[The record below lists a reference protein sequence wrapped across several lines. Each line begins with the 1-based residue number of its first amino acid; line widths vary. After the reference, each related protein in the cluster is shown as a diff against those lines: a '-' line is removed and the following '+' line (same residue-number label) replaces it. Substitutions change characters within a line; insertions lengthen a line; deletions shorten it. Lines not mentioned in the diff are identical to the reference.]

1 MRTLFSL
8 KWIIPFIKPYR
19 IVLAFIILVAIC
31 STALSLSYPFLS
43 KVLIDDVLINKKYEL
58 ETVLLIGV
66 GMMMTGVLLQAVN
79 SFIYLRVTLLIL
91 KSLRVDFFGRIQ
103 RNVYDFF
110 VRNKVGDITTRLNG
124 DLNEI
129 QSFITDG
136 ALQLITN
143 LLTLSFITGMLIY
156 LDWKL
161 FLSALIF
168 IPVLLGSLL
177 YFRPKII
184 KRTRK
189 IREHHSDIQAHM
201 IETFSNI
208 RLIKLSA
215 AEEQQGEKLNQKITR
230 LNRDTLSLS
239 IIQSLAEGIPRT
251 AIGLSTGFVFLVGG
265 TNVIDE
271 SMTLGS
277 LLAFITYL
285 GRFYSPIQSLAGL
298 YLRFQRVR
306 VSVDRIHEFI
316 YNSEKEDSMTK
327 ETVSKGTN
335 GISNDFSLLEYKQ
348 VSKWT
353 GTAGQTLIDINF
365 LLKPNTVTALIG
377 PSGAGKTTLV
387 DTMVR
392 LTQITGGTIRFLG
405 EDILEIPLKC
415 LRREIVIVSQ
425 EQEMLNGTI
434 MDNLLIGFSDM
445 EKAQLTQAEIERCC
459 EQTGILGVIQS
470 LPDGFETVVGQRG
483 KRLSGGEKQRLAIA
497 GALLKNPLLLV
508 LDEATSGLDQLSERQ
523 LFLALR
529 DWMRTDPMGKGILM
543 ISHRLSSMKLMD
555 QILLFEEGKVVDQGK
570 HGALKERSFLY
581 QELIK
586 SESSG
591 EVAVNFES
599 FKRHKT

>member
-1 MRTLFSL
+1 MRTLLSL

-19 IVLAFIILVAIC
+19 MILAFIIFMAIC
-31 STALSLSYPFLS
+31 STILGLSYPLLS

-58 ETVLLIGV
+58 ETVLLLGV

-79 SFIYLRVTLLIL
+79 SFIYLRVTLLII
-91 KSLRVDFFGRIQ
+91 KSLRVDFFRRIQ

-129 QSFITDG
+129 QSFVTDG
-136 ALQLITN
+136 ALQFITN

-161 FLSALIF
+161 FLDALIF
-168 IPVLLGSLL
+168 IPILLGSLL

-189 IREHHSDIQAHM
+189 VREYHSEIQSHM

-208 RLIKLSA
+208 RLIKLAA
-215 AEEQQGEKLNQKITR
+215 AEEEQSEKLNRKITR

-271 SMTLGS
+271 TMTIGS

-316 YNSEKEDSMTK
+316 YNSEKESTTK
-327 ETVSKGTN
+327 NDK
-335 GISNDFSLLEYKQ
+335 ISNPNHEVIQGSPLLEYNQ

-353 GTAGQTLIDINF
+353 GTAGQTLMDVN
-365 LLKPNTVTALIG
+365 LNLMPNTITALIG
-377 PSGAGKTTLV
+377 PSGAGKTTLI

-392 LTQITGGTIRFLG
+392 LTPITSGTIRFQG
-405 EDILEIPLKC
+405 EDISEIPLNR

-434 MDNLLIGFSDM
+434 IENLLLGLSDI
-445 EKAQLTQAEIERCC
+445 EKMQLTQAELEKCC
-459 EQTGILGVIQS
+459 EQTGILAVIQS
-470 LPDGFETVVGQRG
+470 LPAQFETVVGQRG
-483 KRLSGGEKQRLAIA
+483 MSLSGGEKQRLAIA
-497 GALLKNPLLLV
+497 RALLRNPVLLI
-508 LDEATSGLDQLSERQ
+508 LDEATSGLDQISERQ
-523 LFLALR
+523 LFLALKE
-529 DWMRTDPMGKGILM
+529 WMGTDQLGKGILI
-543 ISHRLSSMKLMD
+543 ISHRLSSMKLMNK
-555 QILLFEEGKVVDQGK
+555 ILLFEDGTVVDEGK

-586 SESSG
+586 TEFNYIQQGGVSK
-591 EVAVNFES
+591 F
-599 FKRHKT
+599 

>member
-19 IVLAFIILVAIC
+19 VVLAFIILVAIC
-31 STALSLSYPFLS
+31 STTLSLSYPFLS
-43 KVLIDDVLINKKYEL
+43 KILIDDVLINNKYEL
-58 ETVLLIGV
+58 QTVLLIGV

-79 SFIYLRVTLLIL
+79 SFIYLRITLLIL

-110 VRNKVGDITTRLNG
+110 IRNKVGDITTRLNG

-129 QSFITDG
+129 QSFVTDG
-136 ALQLITN
+136 ALQFITN
-143 LLTLSFITGMLIY
+143 LLTLSFITGMLLF

-161 FLSALIF
+161 FLYALIF

-184 KRTRK
+184 NWTRK

-215 AEEQQGEKLNQKITR
+215 AEEQQGEKLNQKIIR

-251 AIGLSTGFVFLVGG
+251 AIGFSTGFVFLVGG
-265 TNVIDE
+265 SNVIDE

-316 YNSEKEDSMTK
+316 YNSEKEDTKTK
-327 ETVSKGTN
+327 ETVSYGTK
-335 GISNDFSLLEYKQ
+335 GISYDFTLLEYNQ

-353 GTAGQTLIDINF
+353 GTAGQTLINVN
-365 LLKPNTVTALIG
+365 LNLRPNAIAALIG

-392 LTQITGGTIRFLG
+392 LTPITGGTIRFQG
-405 EDILEIPLKC
+405 EDISEIPLSR

-434 MDNLLIGFSDM
+434 IDNLLIGFSDL
-445 EKAQLTQAEIERCC
+445 EKRQLTQAEIERCC

-470 LPDGFETVVGQRG
+470 LPDQFETVVGQRG

-497 GALLKNPLLLV
+497 GALLKNPVLLI
-508 LDEATSGLDQLSERQ
+508 LDEATSGLDQISERQ
-523 LFLALR
+523 LFLALKE
-529 DWMRTDPMGKGILM
+529 WMGTGPMGKGILI

-555 QILLFEEGKVVDQGK
+555 QILLFEDGQVVDQGK
-570 HGALKERSFLY
+570 HGALEERSILY
-581 QELIK
+581 QELVK
-586 SESSG
+586 SE
-591 EVAVNFES
+591 
-599 FKRHKT
+599 FKREVPANFD

>member
-19 IVLAFIILVAIC
+19 MILAFIIIVAIC
-31 STALSLSYPFLS
+31 STTLSLSYPFLS

-66 GMMMTGVLLQAVN
+66 GMMLTGVLLQGVN

-129 QSFITDG
+129 QSFVTDG
-136 ALQLITN
+136 ALQFITN

-161 FLSALIF
+161 FLYALIF
-168 IPVLLGSLL
+168 IPILLGSLV

-184 KRTRK
+184 NRTRK
-189 IREHHSDIQAHM
+189 IREHHSEIQEHM
-201 IETFSNI
+201 IETLSNI

-215 AEEQQGEKLNQKITR
+215 AEQEQGEKLNQKISR
-230 LNRDTLSLS
+230 LNNDTLTLS
-239 IIQSLAEGIPRT
+239 IIQSMAEGIPRT
-251 AIGLSTGFVFLVGG
+251 AIGVSTGFVFLVGG
-265 TNVIDE
+265 TNVMNE

-277 LLAFITYL
+277 LLAFTTYL

-298 YLRFQRVR
+298 YLRFQRIR
-306 VSVDRIHEFI
+306 VSVDRIHEI
-316 YNSEKEDSMTK
+316 VYNSEKEDSL
-327 ETVSKGTN
+327 SKDRNSDPKYGL
-335 GISNDFSLLEYKQ
+335 IPDHCLIEYNH

-353 GTAGQTLIDINF
+353 GTAGQTLLDVNF
-365 LLKPNTVTALIG
+365 ILRPNTFTALIG

-387 DTMVR
+387 DAMVR
-392 LTQITGGTIRFLG
+392 LTPITDGTIRFQG
-405 EDILEIPLKC
+405 EDISEIPLNR
-415 LRREIVIVSQ
+415 LRKEIVIVSQ
-425 EQEMLNGTI
+425 DQEMLNGTI
-434 MDNLLIGFSDM
+434 MDNLLIGFSTN
-445 EKAQLTQAEIERCC
+445 EKMQITQAEIEKCC
-459 EQTGILGVIQS
+459 EQTGIGAVIQS
-470 LPDGFETVVGQRG
+470 LPDQFETVVGQRG

-497 GALLKNPLLLV
+497 RALLKNPVLLI

-523 LFLALR
+523 LFLALKE
-529 DWMRTDPMGKGILM
+529 WMRTEPLRRGILI

-555 QILLFEEGKVVDQGK
+555 QILLFEDGKVVDQGK
-570 HGALKERSFLY
+570 HGALKDRSFLY

-586 SESSG
+586 SETSLR
-591 EVAVNFES
+591 EVSANLD
-599 FKRHKT
+599 

>member
-19 IVLAFIILVAIC
+19 MILAFIIIVAIC
-31 STALSLSYPFLS
+31 STTLSLSYPFLS

-66 GMMMTGVLLQAVN
+66 GMMLTGVLLQGVN

-129 QSFITDG
+129 QSFVTDG
-136 ALQLITN
+136 ALQFITN

-161 FLSALIF
+161 FLYALIF
-168 IPVLLGSLL
+168 IPILLGSLV

-184 KRTRK
+184 NRTRK
-189 IREHHSDIQAHM
+189 IREHHSEIQEHM
-201 IETFSNI
+201 IETLSNI

-215 AEEQQGEKLNQKITR
+215 AEQEQGEKLNQKISR
-230 LNRDTLSLS
+230 LNNDTLTLS
-239 IIQSLAEGIPRT
+239 IIQSMAEGIPRT
-251 AIGLSTGFVFLVGG
+251 AIGVSTGFVFLVGG
-265 TNVIDE
+265 TNVMNE

-277 LLAFITYL
+277 LLAFTTYL

-298 YLRFQRVR
+298 YLRFQRIR
-306 VSVDRIHEFI
+306 VSVDRIHEI
-316 YNSEKEDSMTK
+316 VYNSEKEDSL
-327 ETVSKGTN
+327 SKDRNSDPKYGL
-335 GISNDFSLLEYKQ
+335 IPDHCLIEYNH

-353 GTAGQTLIDINF
+353 GTAGQTLLDVNF
-365 LLKPNTVTALIG
+365 ILRPNTFTALIG

-387 DTMVR
+387 DAMVR
-392 LTQITGGTIRFLG
+392 LTPITDGTIRFQG
-405 EDILEIPLKC
+405 EDISEIPLNR
-415 LRREIVIVSQ
+415 LRKEIVIVSQ
-425 EQEMLNGTI
+425 DQEMLNGTI
-434 MDNLLIGFSDM
+434 IDNLLIGFSTN
-445 EKAQLTQAEIERCC
+445 EKMQITQAEIEKCC
-459 EQTGILGVIQS
+459 EQTGIGAVIQS
-470 LPDGFETVVGQRG
+470 LPDQFETVVGQRG

-497 GALLKNPLLLV
+497 RALLKNPVLLI

-523 LFLALR
+523 LFLALKE
-529 DWMRTDPMGKGILM
+529 WMRTEPLRRGILI

-555 QILLFEEGKVVDQGK
+555 QILLFEDGKVVDQGK
-570 HGALKERSFLY
+570 HGALKDRSFLY

-586 SESSG
+586 SETSLR
-591 EVAVNFES
+591 EVSANLD
-599 FKRHKT
+599 